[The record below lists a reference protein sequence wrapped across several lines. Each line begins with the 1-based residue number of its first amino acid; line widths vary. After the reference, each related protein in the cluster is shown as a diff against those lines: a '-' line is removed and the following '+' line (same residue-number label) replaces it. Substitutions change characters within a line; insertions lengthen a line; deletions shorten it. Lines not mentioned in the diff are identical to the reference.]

1 MRLTVVNHRSE
12 VPIGSH
18 LRIAFITASRFRKIF
33 LERKIPITWRYPRRG
48 NSSFNCLLMSSTSVS
63 ESDEYCLALCVKPN
77 CSILLPMVHTLTPT
91 ICKMSCKLNLR
102 SNKNSSWSFLSHKLD
117 ALSSLCVAVQGLNY
131 NCFHCYLDLAMTTE
145 YYKPSERNQKLVWK

>member
-1 MRLTVVNHRSE
+1 MVNHRSE

-33 LERKIPITWRYPRRG
+33 LECKIPITWRYPRRG
-48 NSSFNCLLMSSTSVS
+48 NSSFNCLIMSSTSVS

-77 CSILLPMVHTLTPT
+77 CSILLSMVRTLTPT
-91 ICKMSCKLNLR
+91 ICEMSCKLNLGPTR
-102 SNKNSSWSFLSHKLD
+102 ILVGLFLSHKLD
-117 ALSSLCVAVQGLNY
+117 ALSSLCVAVHGLNY